1 MFPFD
6 GLPGFIPTG
15 WNPGKGS
22 ISAGRKFSLR
32 AGSKTDCRGISKV
45 LSENNTEEAAI
56 DNVQND
62 TLVGILR
69 NKNQLHVCL
78 QHNYYYCPKSRMPGN
93 PDELRYVALNMTP
106 RIFGKESGMHYI
118 GRINKISLVK
128 RSDITEIPK
137 NTDEIYYRFAV
148 SRWVQLTSNIEHC
161 NFSILYLS
169 SSKDIKYI
177 YN

>member
-1 MFPFD
+1 MGYPDSFRLD
-6 GLPGFIPTG
+6 GIPE
-15 WNPGKGS
+15 KGAYRQ
-22 ISAGRKFSLR
+22 AGNSVCVQVVKQI
-32 AGSKTDCRGISKV
+32 AEEISKV

-62 TLVGILR
+62 TLVGTLR

-78 QHNYYYCPKSRMPGN
+78 QHNFYYCPKSRMPGN

-106 RIFGKESGMHYI
+106 RIFGKESGIHYI

-137 NTDEIYYRFAV
+137 NTDEIYYRLAV

-161 NFSILYLS
+161 NFSVLYLS
-169 SSKDIKYI
+169 SSKDIGSVP
-177 YN
+177 NSV